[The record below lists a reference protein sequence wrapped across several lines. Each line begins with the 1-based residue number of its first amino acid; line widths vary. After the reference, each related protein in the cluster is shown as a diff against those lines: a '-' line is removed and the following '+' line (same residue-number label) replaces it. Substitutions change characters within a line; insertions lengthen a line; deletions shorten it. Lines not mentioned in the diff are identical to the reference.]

1 MVGDRH
7 FNGQALGLRTRGE
20 GVGQGLGH
28 PTWSEHGLLQLEL
41 ADFRLRRIDHQS
53 GQRGQVFGAGLD
65 AESPAAL
72 ALAEI
77 GRCQQLAMRQNA
89 GQRGPDVVSER
100 RERGL
105 VHAKG
110 VAARPPG

>member
-1 MVGDRH
+1 M
-7 FNGQALGLRTRGE
+7 
-20 GVGQGLGH
+20 
-28 PTWSEHGLLQLEL
+28 
-41 ADFRLRRIDHQS
+41 
-53 GQRGQVFGAGLD
+53 FGAGLD

-105 VHAKG
+105 GPRQMG